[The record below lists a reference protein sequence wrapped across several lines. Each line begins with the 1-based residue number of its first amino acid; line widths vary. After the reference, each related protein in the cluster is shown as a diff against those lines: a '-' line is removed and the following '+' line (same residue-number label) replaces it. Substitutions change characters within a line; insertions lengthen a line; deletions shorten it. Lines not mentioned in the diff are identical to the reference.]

1 MFYENLVRLCAEKNT
16 TPTTVA
22 KACGLSSVAPV
33 YWKNGSTPRDA
44 TLRKIAD
51 YFNVTVNDLL
61 ADPGDTP
68 APSKLHREQGEKIA
82 VLASV
87 GAGIPLEAINTFD
100 QDDPDSW
107 EEISRLDA
115 ARGEYFALRIRGN
128 SMETEI
134 HHGDLVIVRCAEEFA
149 DGDMV
154 IALVNGNE
162 GVCKILKYRDDGI
175 SLNSLNP
182 EYPPMTYTKE
192 QIENIPVRL
201 IGVVEEIRR
210 RVRR

>member
-1 MFYENLVRLCAEKNT
+1 MFWENFARLCESAGK
-16 TPTTVA
+16 TPTGVSKELGFSNA
-22 KACGLSSVAPV
+22 AASH
-33 YWKNGSTPRDA
+33 WKNGKSPTA
-44 TLRKIAD
+44 KTLQKIAD
-51 YFNVTVNDLL
+51 YFSVTVNDLL
-61 ADPGDTP
+61 SDTPP

-87 GAGIPLEAINTFD
+87 GAGIPLEAIVTFD
-100 QDDPDSW
+100 QDDPDAW
-107 EEISRLDA
+107 EEISRTDA
-115 ARGEYFALRIRGN
+115 QYFALRIRGD

-134 HHGDLVIVRCAEEFA
+134 HHGDIVIVRCAEEFS

-182 EYPPMTYTKE
+182 EYPPMIFTRE

-210 RVRR
+210 KVRR